1 MTDQISQ
8 LARRLGLFDATMIVM
23 GGIIGSGI
31 FINPYVVA
39 QLVHTPELIIAAWV
53 IGGIIALAGA
63 FVYGELATR
72 RPNTGGQYTYLR
84 EAFHPSVAFVF
95 GWTEL
100 LVVMSGGMAAVAITF
115 ARYFIEITH
124 TPFQDWTIALIAL
137 AILTLVNCLGVRTG
151 STVQNIFMILKIT
164 AILVLIVCGLFF
176 IKSSAP
182 QTTSHTTYGFSSLI
196 PAMGAALVPVLFA
209 YGGWHTSSFIAGELR
224 DPRVNLP
231 KGLLFGVSGVI
242 VIYVLVAYICV
253 HALGVTGLQNTRTP
267 ASAVMKLALGDVGA
281 KLIAIGI
288 AISTFGFLSQSM
300 LTTPR
305 VYYVMAEDRL
315 FFKSVAYLHPRT
327 KVPVVA
333 IVLQGCMAMIVAVS
347 GTYEQILNYVVSM
360 DFLWMGLTAACLFVF
375 RRRSGQQKDPE
386 KLDYKVPGHPWTT
399 LFFIAASWFVV
410 LNAFLKYP
418 RDSLIGLSIALAG
431 IPVYF
436 FWKKSKPV

>member
-1 MTDQISQ
+1 MTEQISK

-39 QLVHTPELIIAAWV
+39 QLAPTPTLILAAWI

-63 FVYGELATR
+63 FVYGELASR

-100 LVVMSGGMAAVAITF
+100 LVVMSGGMAAVAITL
-115 ARYFIEITH
+115 ARYFIEITQ
-124 TPFQDWTIALIAL
+124 TPIPDCTIALIAL
-137 AILTLVNCLGVRTG
+137 AILTLVNCLGVRAG

-164 AILVLIVCGLFF
+164 AILVLIGCGLFLV
-176 IKSSAP
+176 KSSGP
-182 QTTSHTTYGFSSLI
+182 QTPTQTTYGFSGLI
-196 PAMGAALVPVLFA
+196 PMMGAALVPVLFA

-224 DPRVNLP
+224 DPKVNLP

-242 VIYVLVAYICV
+242 VIYVLVAYVCV

-281 KLIAIGI
+281 KMIAIGI

-333 IVLQGCMAMIVAVS
+333 IVLQGCMAMVIAVS

-360 DFLWMGLTAACLFVF
+360 DFLWMGLTANCLFVF
-375 RRRSGQQKDPE
+375 RHQSERQRDSE
-386 KLDYKVPGHPWTT
+386 KLDFRVPGHPWTT
-399 LFFIAASWFVV
+399 IFFIAASWFVV

-436 FWKKSKPV
+436 FWKKSKPA